1 MSTTIS
7 KTTPAKQ
14 AYYRLLA
21 SSFERAERLL
31 EEMQM
36 YPEKYTP
43 ERRKET
49 IAYLM
54 QLQKEMD
61 RLDENHSHLNNI
73 K

>member
-1 MSTTIS
+1 MSTTITR
-7 KTTPAKQ
+7 TTPAKQ

-21 SSFERAERLL
+21 SSFERAQRLL

-43 ERRKET
+43 ERRQET

-54 QLQKEMD
+54 QLKKE
-61 RLDENHSHLNNI
+61 LNKFKETNSHFN
-73 K
+73 